1 MSAEVATEWAG
12 ENMPAPQKPQA
23 QYPGNDTERAA
34 RFAELF
40 GGELR
45 YVYAWN
51 KWVFWDGFRWAPD
64 IDGEVFRKA
73 QELSSLF
80 LREASE
86 MTDFDL
92 RKKAAGLAI
101 RAGDRTR
108 IEAMVSLARCRMAC
122 SPTLFDSDPMLL
134 GVSNGVVDLQTGF
147 FRPAR
152 KEDYIIKQATPAYD
166 PDATCP
172 TWEKFLLRIFGQ
184 DTELVSFIQRAI
196 GYSLTGCI
204 SEQCLFFLF
213 GTGSNGKSTLAEC
226 LQELFGA
233 YALKTSSSL
242 YTLDKHGR
250 EPSDAIAR
258 LVGKRFVTGSETE
271 EGDDLAESRVKD
283 ITGGDTLTGR
293 ELYCPAF
300 NFKPS
305 HKLWIYGNHRPDVRG
320 NDHGIWRRIKL
331 VPFQVQ
337 ISGSEKDPDLG
348 KKLRQEHSGILN
360 WAIKGCLDW
369 QRAGLGEARAVVEA
383 TTSYREDEDELGE
396 FINEMCWEEGEV
408 ERKALYRTFKVW
420 AEDRGNRYVP
430 KQATFSKR
438 IGERA
443 GIKPRKSGKQRYWT
457 GISVRTSE
465 ELLPGGT
472 LRVSLSGDSGSTTA
486 YIPHPSRNTR
496 LGHLGQENTSFPE
509 TSSYSENIEK
519 FGEIR

>member
-1 MSAEVATEWAG
+1 MSAEVATEWAV
-12 ENMPAPQKPQA
+12 ENMPTLQEPQA

-34 RFAELF
+34 RFSKLF
-40 GGELR
+40 GGDLR
-45 YVYAWN
+45 YIHAW
-51 KWVFWDGFRWAPD
+51 KQWVFWDGSRWAPD
-64 IDGEVFRKA
+64 VDGEVFRRA
-73 QELSSLF
+73 QDLSSL
-80 LREASE
+80 LMHEASQI
-86 MTDFDL
+86 TDFER
-92 RKKAAGLAI
+92 RKKAATLAI

-108 IEAMVSLARCRMAC
+108 IEAMISLAQCRMA
-122 SPTLFDSDPMLL
+122 SRPTLFDSDPMLL
-134 GVSNGVVDLQTGF
+134 GVSNGVVDLRTGA
-147 FRPAR
+147 FRRAR
-152 KEDYIIKQATPAYD
+152 REDYIIKQVTTAYD
-166 PDATCP
+166 ADVTCRA
-172 TWEKFLLRIFGQ
+172 WEKFLLRIFGE

-331 VPFQVQ
+331 VPFEVQ
-337 ISGSEKDPDLG
+337 ISESEKDPDLG
-348 KKLRQEHSGILN
+348 KKLRQEHPGILI
-360 WAIKGCLDW
+360 WAIKGCLEW
-369 QRAGLGEARAVVEA
+369 QRHGLGEVRAVVEA
-383 TTSYREDEDELGE
+383 TASYREDEDELGE
-396 FINEMCWEEGEV
+396 FINEVCWEEGEI
-408 ERKALYRTFKVW
+408 ERKDLYKAFKFW

-430 KQATFSKR
+430 KQAMFSKR

-443 GIKPRKSGKQRYWT
+443 GIKPRKSGAKRYWT
-457 GISVRTSE
+457 GISVRNRDETPS
-465 ELLPGGT
+465 GT
-472 LRVSLSGDSGSTTA
+472 VRVSFAEGGPLSAA
-486 YIPHPSRNTR
+486 YVPHPSRHSR
-496 LGHLGQENTSFPE
+496 LGHLGPENTPFPQ
-509 TSSYSENIEK
+509 TSAY
-519 FGEIR
+519 